1 MYPAFN
7 FPNKETDNYVTIASL
22 ISHWHKKQIETSIV
36 LLDNDL
42 IKKVWLK
49 LNFSLTWLKLNFSL
63 TFFPRLKRNNKNQV
77 TFQ

>member
-7 FPNKETDNYVTIASL
+7 VPNKETDNYVTIASL

-49 LNFSLTWLKLNFSL
+49 LNFSLT
-63 TFFPRLKRNNKNQV
+63 FFPRLKRKNKNQV

>member
-42 IKKVWLK
+42 IKKVW
-49 LNFSLTWLKLNFSL
+49 FKLNFSL